1 MSRSASL
8 TQIFLSH
15 TKIEKILKS
24 FKMKYR
30 LVHSSE
36 ITQIYSTIYSAQML
50 VFCCFHILS
59 CVQQNSLPS
68 DISSKATVSDYV
80 FILFSVQ
87 EHLQEPPPKKKCDKC
102 LPIFSSRHIFKRL
115 INVIQILY
123 FLILSNQTFSG
134 QKSLLSFFL
143 FKKKRGGGTMVQ
155 LKFR

>member
-1 MSRSASL
+1 MSRSATL

-30 LVHSSE
+30 PVHSSE
-36 ITQIYSTIYSAQML
+36 IAQIYSTINLAQML

-87 EHLQEPPPKKKCDKC
+87 EHLQDPPPPKKNVINVYQFF
-102 LPIFSSRHIFKRL
+102 LSRHIFKRL
-115 INVIQILY
+115 FNVIQILY
-123 FLILSNQTFSG
+123 F
-134 QKSLLSFFL
+134 
-143 FKKKRGGGTMVQ
+143 
-155 LKFR
+155 

>member
-1 MSRSASL
+1 MSRSATL

-87 EHLQEPPPKKKCDKC
+87 EHLQDPPPPQKNVINVYQFF
-102 LPIFSSRHIFKRL
+102 LSRHIFKRL
-115 INVIQILY
+115 FNVIQILY

-134 QKSLLSFFL
+134 QKSLLSFSF
-143 FKKKRGGGTMVQ
+143 
-155 LKFR
+155 

>member
-1 MSRSASL
+1 MSRSATL

-36 ITQIYSTIYSAQML
+36 IAQIYSTINLAQML

-68 DISSKATVSDYV
+68 DISSKATVTDYV

-87 EHLQEPPPKKKCDKC
+87 EHLQDPPPPPKKNVINVYQFF
-102 LPIFSSRHIFKRL
+102 LSRHIFKRL
-115 INVIQILY
+115 FNVIQILY
-123 FLILSNQTFSG
+123 F
-134 QKSLLSFFL
+134 
-143 FKKKRGGGTMVQ
+143 
-155 LKFR
+155 

>member
-68 DISSKATVSDYV
+68 DISSKATVTDYV

-87 EHLQEPPPKKKCDKC
+87 EHLQDPPPPKKCDKC
-102 LPIFSSRHIFKRL
+102 LPIFSFTSHFQKVVQCNTNSL
-115 INVIQILY
+115 FLNVVK
-123 FLILSNQTFSG
+123 SNFFGTKFS
-134 QKSLLSFFL
+134 SFFFL
-143 FKKKRGGGTMVQ
+143 F
-155 LKFR
+155 

>member
-1 MSRSASL
+1 MPRSATL

-36 ITQIYSTIYSAQML
+36 ITQIYSTINLAQML
-50 VFCCFHILS
+50 VFCCFYILS

-87 EHLQEPPPKKKCDKC
+87 EHLQEPPPQKKKCDTC
-102 LPIFSSRHIFKRL
+102 LPIFSFTSHFQNVDQCNTNSLFLNFFK
-115 INVIQILY
+115 
-123 FLILSNQTFSG
+123 SNFFRD
-134 QKSLLSFFL
+134 KNLFFL
-143 FKKKRGGGTMVQ
+143 FSFCLKKGGGVSWYS
-155 LKFR
+155 